1 MEYTTENS
9 IKLMENSIKLAK
21 EEESNESNDQTEAEP
36 LNSPEPLESG
46 KSIPAITDLRRR
58 TDSLQAQLSELKRK
72 ENEMKLKL
80 KIVATKEKMAKIQER
95 LDAQAIEDSFYS
107 DIPDKQ
113 GYRKL
118 RTEKWER
125 DFETLMI
132 RLKEVEDAEADKTIT
147 TEDAIEAKKI
157 ITKEIKK
164 LKSIKSQVDTKN
176 KLNKL
181 RRGVQKFFKGTAK
194 VTKEIGKISDGIG
207 QYGGSVGGGGDF
219 GKNTDF
225 ESFFKDKP
233 ARKTNSTKKKRRKKS
248 GKKRKSRRKSRRKT
262 STRETQEETSSTPDF
277 FSGI

>member
-9 IKLMENSIKLAK
+9 IKLTK
-21 EEESNESNDQTEAEP
+21 EEESDNQTEAEP
-36 LNSPEPLESG
+36 LESPEPLEAG
-46 KSIPAITDLRRR
+46 KSIPPITDLRRR
-58 TDSLQAQLSELKRK
+58 TDSLQAQLSELKRQ

-95 LDAQAIEDSFYS
+95 LDAQAVEDSFYS
-107 DIPDKQ
+107 DMPDKQ

-118 RTEKWER
+118 RTEKWEH

-157 ITKEIKK
+157 ITKDIKK
-164 LKSIKSQVDTKN
+164 LRSIKSNLNAKN
-176 KLNKL
+176 KINKF

-194 VTKEIGKISDGIG
+194 ITKEIGKVSDGISKFG
-207 QYGGSVGGGGDF
+207 DSAGSGGDDF
-219 GKNTDF
+219 SDAKRF
-225 ESFFKDKP
+225 ESFFMDKKP
-233 ARKTNSTKKKRRKKS
+233 ARKTTGKTKKKRRKKS
-248 GKKRKSRRKSRRKT
+248 KSKKKRRKSRGRT
-262 STRETQEETSSTPDF
+262 STESETETTETSSTPDF